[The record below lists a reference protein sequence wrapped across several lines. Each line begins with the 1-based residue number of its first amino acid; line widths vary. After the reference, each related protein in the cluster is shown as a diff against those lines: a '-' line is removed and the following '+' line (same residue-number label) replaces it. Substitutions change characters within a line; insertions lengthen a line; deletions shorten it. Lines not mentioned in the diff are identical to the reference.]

1 MYYFCLNMKFQ
12 LLKKDKKSKARLGK
26 IQTCHGEI
34 KTPIFMP
41 VATAGT
47 IKGVHQ
53 HDIDKDT
60 LAQIILGNTYH
71 LYLKPGLNVIKEAGG
86 LHKFIGWD
94 KPMLTDSGGYQVY
107 SLSGSRKISE
117 KGVQFQSHIDGSYH
131 FFTPEYA
138 IDIQRTIGADI
149 IMAFDECTPYPC
161 EYKYAKR
168 SMHMTHRWLKRCL
181 DRFNMTEDK
190 YDHKQTFF
198 PIVQGSTFKDLRRES
213 AEKISDFECL
223 GNAIGGLSVG
233 EPHDIMYD
241 ITETVCAVLPWE
253 KPRYL
258 MGVGTPSNLLENI
271 ALGVDMFDCVM
282 PSRNARNGMLFTS
295 EGTINIK
302 NKKWEKDYSV
312 LDANGTSYVDKQYSK
327 AYLRHLFSAKEM
339 LGKQIATLHNI
350 RFYLWL
356 METAQEKISNGTFTE
371 WKNKMVKKL
380 DVRL

>member
-47 IKGVHQ
+47 IRGVHQ

-138 IDIQRTIGADI
+138 IDIQRIIGADI

-198 PIVQGSTFKDLRRES
+198 PIVQGGTYKDLRRES
-213 AEKISDFECL
+213 AEKISEFECL

-302 NKKWEKDYSV
+302 NKKWEKDYSA

-327 AYLRHLFSAKEM
+327 AYLRHLFSAKEI